1 MNTSKNPD
9 FPCRQY
15 RPFDLDSLS
24 DDAMQGWFRFL
35 NETNIYIMKDL
46 LQIYDE
52 IVCNKPVSQSRA
64 VRTSGLFG
72 GPRPVNTAECMNE
85 GRYLRYIIIDIF
97 LSYF

>member
-1 MNTSKNPD
+1 
-9 FPCRQY
+9 
-15 RPFDLDSLS
+15 
-24 DDAMQGWFRFL
+24 
-35 NETNIYIMKDL
+35 MKDL